1 MSAMTDDRGE
11 ATSPAAIR
19 ILEESRSRE
28 KAQTLFYRRLAARA
42 DAEDR
47 PDLAE
52 RFNDLH
58 ADEQHHLSRLT
69 ARILELGGE
78 PLELPPG
85 EALPDVAMEEWEAVA
100 RGREETEVAWYE
112 SLAGG
117 DLDPRTS
124 ELVEEILVSER
135 HHRDQLGGKWMSA

>member
-1 MSAMTDDRGE
+1 MTDDRGE
-11 ATSPAAIR
+11 ATSQEAIR
-19 ILEESRSRE
+19 NLEESRSRE

-47 PDLAE
+47 PDLVE

-78 PLELPPG
+78 PLDLPPG
-85 EALPDVAMEEWEAVA
+85 VALPDVAMEEWESAA
-100 RGREETEVAWYE
+100 RGREEAEVAWYE
-112 SLAGG
+112 SLTGS